1 MTVSTR
7 WGKRVL
13 LKMGGKI
20 VSGIRN
26 GKGQYT
32 AILMPYGVILIC
44 GKISAR

>member
-26 GKGQYT
+26 GKGNT
-32 AILMPYGVILIC
+32 TILMPYGVILIC